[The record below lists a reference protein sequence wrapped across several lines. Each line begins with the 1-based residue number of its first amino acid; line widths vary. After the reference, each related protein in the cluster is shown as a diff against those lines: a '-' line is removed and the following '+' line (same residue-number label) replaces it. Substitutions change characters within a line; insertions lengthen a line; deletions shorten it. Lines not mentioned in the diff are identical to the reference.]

1 MTSDPWLASY
11 NRYRSTRTCTFYL
24 THTIILHAHLINS
37 ARYSRIYGAQISM
50 YYPIIIIGCKRR
62 GFCTLVLHCKGDG
75 MTSMMQL
82 HGQYVIHII
91 MHVHAQVNLV
101 QSRQKASC
109 GAANTTPFW
118 HVNSGFINV
127 VFRCSCDKHYN
138 NQ

>member
-1 MTSDPWLASY
+1 
-11 NRYRSTRTCTFYL
+11 
-24 THTIILHAHLINS
+24 
-37 ARYSRIYGAQISM
+37 
-50 YYPIIIIGCKRR
+50 
-62 GFCTLVLHCKGDG
+62 

-118 HVNSGFINV
+118 HVKSGFNRG
-127 VFRCSCDKHYN
+127 VFRCSCDKHYKAMN
-138 NQ
+138 TKWTHNLCSSRSALHQDKAVK